1 LQVAGAKKPLPWL
14 FRRVGVLQ
22 SIMAFPPLPAVS
34 DKDKD
39 HVLLLSIFHFILA
52 GMGVLYL
59 AFLVLHYAM
68 MHAVFSN
75 PHMWDQ
81 MKDNNGH
88 PVQMP
93 FNPTV
98 FFNIFVWFY
107 VFMGAWGITSIVLN
121 LAAGL
126 KLRQWQ
132 SRTFVLCVAG
142 FNCINIPFG
151 TVLGVFTI
159 VVLTRDSMRGRFDP
173 V

>member
-1 LQVAGAKKPLPWL
+1 
-14 FRRVGVLQ
+14 
-22 SIMAFPPLPAVS
+22 MAFPPLPAIS

-39 HVLLLSIFHFILA
+39 HVLLLSIFYFILA
-52 GMGVLYL
+52 GLGVLYL
-59 AFLVLHYAM
+59 VFLVFHYAM

-81 MKDNNGH
+81 MKDKNGN

-93 FNPTV
+93 FNPTD
-98 FFNIFVWFY
+98 FFKIFVWFY
-107 VFMGAWGITSIVLN
+107 VFMGAWGIVSIILN
-121 LAAGL
+121 LVAGL

-132 SRTFVLCVAG
+132 SRTFVLVVAG
-142 FNCINIPFG
+142 FNCINIPLG

-159 VVLTRDSMRGRFDP
+159 VILTRESMRSRFDS